1 MLRVFDYHGNHIN
14 LFEECEKLFGT
25 DKVTF
30 DKNLTLV
37 DVSELKFVELYK
49 GPCILRHG
57 GNKDW
62 IAVDPKGTFRQR

>member
-1 MLRVFDYHGNHIN
+1 MLRIYNYSGNSIN
-14 LFEECEKLFGT
+14 LFEECGKLFGA

-30 DKNLTLV
+30 DRNLVLV

-57 GNKDW
+57 GNKDL
-62 IAVDPKGTFRQR
+62 IAVDGRGTFRQR